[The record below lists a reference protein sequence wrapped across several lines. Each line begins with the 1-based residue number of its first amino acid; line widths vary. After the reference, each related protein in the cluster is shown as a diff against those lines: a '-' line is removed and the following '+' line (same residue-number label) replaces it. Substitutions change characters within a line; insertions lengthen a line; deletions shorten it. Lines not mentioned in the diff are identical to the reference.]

1 MEHWTNILD
10 KGYPVDIIYIDF
22 SKAFD
27 IVPHQRLLKKMEN
40 LGIAGNTLQW
50 IKSFLSDRK
59 QRVRVKNEFSSW
71 TSVKSGIPQGSVL
84 GPILFVMFI
93 NDMPDIVKSM
103 CLLFADDAKIFR
115 SVHHS
120 SDYTELQE
128 DLNELTKWS
137 TRWQLPFNID
147 KCKSLHMGKNNKKLT
162 YEMDGKK
169 LKPVKEEKDLGVL
182 VDDELKFI
190 SKHHQQ

>member
-1 MEHWTNILD
+1 
-10 KGYPVDIIYIDF
+10 
-22 SKAFD
+22 
-27 IVPHQRLLKKMEN
+27 
-40 LGIAGNTLQW
+40 
-50 IKSFLSDRK
+50 
-59 QRVRVKNEFSSW
+59 
-71 TSVKSGIPQGSVL
+71 
-84 GPILFVMFI
+84 MFI

-169 LKPVKEEKDLGVL
+169 LRQERKRIWEY
-182 VDDELKFI
+182 
-190 SKHHQQ
+190 